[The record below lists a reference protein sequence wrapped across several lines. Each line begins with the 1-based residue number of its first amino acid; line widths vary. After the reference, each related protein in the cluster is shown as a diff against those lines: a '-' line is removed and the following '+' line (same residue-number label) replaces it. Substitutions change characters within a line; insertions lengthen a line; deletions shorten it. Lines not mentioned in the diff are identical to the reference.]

1 MGRDIIKIFK
11 YEVLDILHSRWLIF
25 YTLFF
30 LLLTE
35 GLFRLGG
42 GVTKTSMSMMNV
54 VIIVVPLFCIILG
67 SMYLYN
73 SKEFIQLL
81 LTQPIQRSS
90 LFWGIYLG
98 LSIPLVISFSVG
110 MGIPYLV
117 HAFRSGQSIS
127 SFWALLGN
135 GILLTFIFVGIS
147 YLVAILFDD
156 RIRGLAMVI
165 GLWLFF
171 AVIYD
176 GLVLFLIYTFSDYP
190 LEKPIIGFT
199 IFNPIDLARILLLL
213 KFDISALM
221 SYTGAV
227 FEQFFGS
234 ILGSSLSLSALGLW
248 IIIPLTAALRK
259 FKHKDF

>member
-1 MGRDIIKIFK
+1 MKRDIIKIFK
-11 YEVLDILHSRWLIF
+11 YEVLNILHSKWLIL
-25 YTLFF
+25 YALFF

-67 SMYLYN
+67 AMYLYN

-90 LFWGIYLG
+90 LFWGIYFG

-110 MGIPYLV
+110 MGIPYLL

-127 SFWALLGN
+127 SFWPLLGN

-147 YLVAILFDD
+147 YLIAILFDD

-234 ILGSSLSLSALGLW
+234 SLGIVLSFSALGLW
-248 IIIPLTAALRK
+248 VLIPLVLALHK
-259 FKHKDF
+259 FKYKDF

>member
-1 MGRDIIKIFK
+1 MNRNTLKILK
-11 YEVLDILHSRWLIF
+11 YEFQDIVRSKWLIF

-30 LLLTE
+30 FILTE

-42 GVTKTSMSMMNV
+42 GATKTTMSLMNV

-67 SMYLYN
+67 TMYLYN
-73 SKEFIQLL
+73 SREFIQLL
-81 LTQPIQRSS
+81 LTQPIKRSS

-98 LSIPLVISFSVG
+98 LSIPLVISFTVG
-110 MGIPYLV
+110 MGIPYMLYSLNN
-117 HAFRSGQSIS
+117 ASGLNSFFILLSI
-127 SFWALLGN
+127 

-147 YLVAILFDD
+147 YLIAILFDD
-156 RIRGLAMVI
+156 RIRGLATVI

-176 GLVLFLIYTFSDYP
+176 GIILFVIYMFSDYP
-190 LEKPIIGFT
+190 LEKPIIGLT

-221 SYTGAV
+221 GYTGAV
-227 FEQFFGS
+227 FEKFFGS
-234 ILGSSLSLSALGLW
+234 GMGMVMSLGALGLW
-248 IIIPLTAALRK
+248 IIIPLIIALRK
-259 FKHKDF
+259 FGKKDF